1 MVGKQCMWMKDDYL
15 VVIILNLRILSY
27 LCVGSI

>member
-1 MVGKQCMWMKDDYL
+1 MVGKQCMWMKEDYL
-15 VVIILNLRILSY
+15 VVIMLNLRILFY